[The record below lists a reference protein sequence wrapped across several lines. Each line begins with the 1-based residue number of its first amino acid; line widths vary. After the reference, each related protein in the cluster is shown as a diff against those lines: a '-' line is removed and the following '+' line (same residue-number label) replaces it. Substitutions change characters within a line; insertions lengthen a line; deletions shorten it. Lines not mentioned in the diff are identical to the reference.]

1 MRVLYKTVYPTV
13 SGSIMGLFM
22 KRIVL
27 IVATP
32 LVLSA
37 CASTE
42 LTMSLGNMRLI
53 SSSADPQQVMDFAN
67 KVCKD
72 DFYMGA
78 SFISKAGKD
87 YRFKCVRA
95 DENEVLIPIPTT
107 KINPSK

>member
-1 MRVLYKTVYPTV
+1 MN
-13 SGSIMGLFM
+13 
-22 KRIVL
+22 RIVL
-27 IVATP
+27 LVATS
-32 LVLSA
+32 LVLGA
-37 CASTE
+37 CASTQ

-53 SSSADPQQVMDFAN
+53 SSSADPQQVMEFAN

-95 DENEVLIPIPTT
+95 DENEALIPIPTT
-107 KINPSK
+107 KNNSSK

>member
-1 MRVLYKTVYPTV
+1 
-13 SGSIMGLFM
+13 MGLFM

-53 SSSADPQQVMDFAN
+53 NSSADPQQVMDFAN

-95 DENEVLIPIPTT
+95 DENETLVPIPTS

>member
-53 SSSADPQQVMDFAN
+53 SSSANPQQVMDFAN

-95 DENEVLIPIPTT
+95 DENEVLIPIPST

>member
-1 MRVLYKTVYPTV
+1 MRVLYKTVYPIG

-32 LVLSA
+32 LILSA

-53 SSSADPQQVMDFAN
+53 NSSADP
-67 KVCKD
+67 
-72 DFYMGA
+72 
-78 SFISKAGKD
+78 
-87 YRFKCVRA
+87 
-95 DENEVLIPIPTT
+95 
-107 KINPSK
+107 

>member
-53 SSSADPQQVMDFAN
+53 NSSADPQQVMDFAN

-95 DENEVLIPIPTT
+95 DENEVLIPIPST

>member
-1 MRVLYKTVYPTV
+1 MRILHKTVYPV
-13 SGSIMGLFM
+13 ASGLIMGLFM

-27 IVATP
+27 IVVTP
-32 LVLSA
+32 LVLGA

-72 DFYMGA
+72 DFYIGA
-78 SFISKAGKD
+78 SFISKSGNVF
-87 YRFKCVRA
+87 RFKCVRA
-95 DENEVLIPIPTT
+95 DENEALVPIPTT
-107 KINPSK
+107 KINSPK

>member
-1 MRVLYKTVYPTV
+1 MNFIKTVYPIAL
-13 SGSIMGLFM
+13 GSIMGLFM

-27 IVATP
+27 IVGTP

-53 SSSADPQQVMDFAN
+53 SSSAAPQQVMDFAN

-72 DFYMGA
+72 DFYIGA

-95 DENEVLIPIPTT
+95 DENEALIPIPSTT
-107 KINPSK
+107 INPTK

>member
-1 MRVLYKTVYPTV
+1 
-13 SGSIMGLFM
+13 M
-22 KRIVL
+22 KHIVL
-27 IVATP
+27 FITAP
-32 LVLSA
+32 LMLMA

-53 SSSADPQQVMDFAN
+53 NSSADPQHVMDYAN

-72 DFYMGA
+72 DFYIGA

-95 DENEVLIPIPTT
+95 DENEALVPIPGLKPNNT
-107 KINPSK
+107 K

>member
-1 MRVLYKTVYPTV
+1 
-13 SGSIMGLFM
+13 MGLFM

-32 LVLSA
+32 LVVSA

-42 LTMSLGNMRLI
+42 LAVSLGNMRL
-53 SSSADPQQVMDFAN
+53 SSSCADHQQVMDFAN

-95 DENEVLIPIPTT
+95 DENEALVPIPTS

>member
-1 MRVLYKTVYPTV
+1 MKNVYPMAY
-13 SGSIMGLFM
+13 GSIMGLFM

-27 IVATP
+27 IVVTP
-32 LVLSA
+32 LVLVA

-72 DFYMGA
+72 DFYLGA
-78 SFISKAGKD
+78 SFISKSGKD

-95 DENEVLIPIPTT
+95 DENEALVPIPNT
-107 KINPSK
+107 KINSSK

>member
-1 MRVLYKTVYPTV
+1 MRVLYKTVYPIG

-32 LVLSA
+32 LALGA

-53 SSSADPQQVMDFAN
+53 NSSADPQQVTDFAN

>member
-1 MRVLYKTVYPTV
+1 
-13 SGSIMGLFM
+13 MGLFM

-32 LVLSA
+32 LILSA

-53 SSSADPQQVMDFAN
+53 SSSADPQQVMDFTN

-95 DENEVLIPIPTT
+95 DENEVLIPIPST

>member
-95 DENEVLIPIPTT
+95 DENEVLIPIPST

>member
-1 MRVLYKTVYPTV
+1 MRILYKTVYSIG
-13 SGSIMGLFM
+13 SGLIMGLFM

-32 LVLSA
+32 LILSA

-53 SSSADPQQVMDFAN
+53 NSSADPQRVMDYAN

-72 DFYMGA
+72 DFYIGA

-95 DENEVLIPIPTT
+95 DENEALIPIPTT
-107 KINPSK
+107 KINSSK